1 MISEQQDVMFHVR
14 QLLVT
19 HKELLAIKNET
30 IAQLRDQIKSL
41 QGAVLLAETARDK
54 YKTLYENA
62 VRK

>member
-14 QLLVT
+14 QLLGT

-62 VRK
+62 AKK